1 MQIYRKINK
10 DTFINFIEKRG
21 VSIRSL
27 DRVSG
32 VTERTIRRSLKYGEI
47 SISSAIRIC
56 LYLDCTFDEAFGVD
70 SSSEWNKIISL
81 FIKE

>member
-1 MQIYRKINK
+1 MQIYRKVNK
-10 DTFINFIEKRG
+10 DTFLNFIGNRG

-32 VTERTIRRSLKYGEI
+32 VTEKTIRRSLNYGEI
-47 SISSAIRIC
+47 SIPSAIHIC
-56 LYLDCTFDEAFGVD
+56 LYLGCTFDEAFGVD
-70 SSSEWNKIISL
+70 SSSEWNKITSL